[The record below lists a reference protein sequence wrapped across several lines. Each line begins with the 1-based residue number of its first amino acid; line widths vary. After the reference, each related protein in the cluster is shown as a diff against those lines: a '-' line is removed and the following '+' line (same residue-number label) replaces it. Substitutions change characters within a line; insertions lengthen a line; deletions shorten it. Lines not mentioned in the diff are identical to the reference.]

1 MAAPTKVEMLMVAI
15 SRKRIEAKAV
25 ALDLLEHYR
34 IEVVDFTDPLTTLA
48 IDAFDRY
55 GKGRHKASLNFGDCI
70 AYALAKSLDAP
81 LLFKGNDFALTDIR
95 PAA

>member
-15 SRKRIEAKAV
+15 GRKRIEAKAV
-25 ALDLLEHYR
+25 ALDLLEQYR
-34 IEVVDFTDPLTTLA
+34 IEVVDFTDLLTALA